1 MRCRNCAS
9 SVPLQLIDLG
19 YAPPSNAYLS
29 EENLNQPEIFLPLRV
44 KVCTRC
50 WLVQTED
57 FLERDSLFRPD
68 YAYFSST
75 SQSWNSHARSFFE
88 MAFAEFR
95 LGPKSF
101 VVELASN
108 DGYLL
113 KHFVEAGIPSLGIE
127 PAQDVALHAESL
139 GVETL
144 RDFFGENLA
153 AKVVAE
159 FREADLIVAN
169 NVYAHVPDIN
179 DFTRGIKK
187 LLAPNGTVTM
197 EFPHLL
203 NIVSDCQFDT
213 LYHEHYSY
221 LSLGT
226 VVRIFRSAGLR
237 VLRVEKLDTHGGSL
251 RIYGCHADD
260 RRDSDESLLQV
271 VDEELR
277 FGLEASST
285 YERFEQRAL
294 KLRNDFTK
302 FLIERHELG
311 QLVVGYGAAA
321 KGNTLLNF
329 AGIKKD
335 LIAATFDA
343 APSKQGKFLPGS
355 HIPILEPS
363 LIPAVNP
370 DVVVVFAWNIA
381 QEIVGALDGLLA
393 REAEIWVAVPEL
405 RRLSRPPISPNNR

>member
-1 MRCRNCAS
+1 MRCRNCS
-9 SVPLQLIDLG
+9 SFVSQQLIDLG

-29 EENLNQPEIFLPLRV
+29 EENLNQPEISLPLRV

-57 FLERDSLFRPD
+57 FLERDSLFGSD

-75 SQSWNSHARSFFE
+75 SQIWNTHARGYFE
-88 MAFAEFR
+88 MASSEFL

-113 KHFVEAGIPSLGIE
+113 RHFVEAGIPSLGIE
-127 PAQDVALHAESL
+127 PALDVALHAESL

-153 AKVVAE
+153 ARVVADY
-159 FREADLIVAN
+159 RKADLIVAN

-179 DFTRGIKK
+179 DFTRGIKE
-187 LLAPNGTVTM
+187 LLSPNGTVTL

-203 NIVSDCQFDT
+203 NLVSDCQFDT
-213 LYHEHYSY
+213 LYHEHFSY

-226 VVRIFRSAGLR
+226 VIRIFGNAGLR
-237 VLRVEKLDTHGGSL
+237 VFRVEKLDTHGGSL
-251 RIYGCHADD
+251 RVFGCHTDD
-260 RRDSDESLLQV
+260 GRDTEESVVQA
-271 VDEELR
+271 VDEELS
-277 FGLEASST
+277 FGLEVPAT
-285 YERFEQRAL
+285 YERFEPRAL
-294 KLRNDFTK
+294 ELRNQFTK
-302 FLIERHELG
+302 FLIDRYELG
-311 QLVVGYGAAA
+311 QVVVGYGAAA
-321 KGNTLLNF
+321 KGSTLLNF

-335 LIAATFDA
+335 LISVTFDA

-355 HIPILEPS
+355 HIPIEEPS
-363 LIPAVNP
+363 RITAVNP

-381 QEIVGALDGLLA
+381 EEIVGALDGLLA
-393 REAEIWVAVPEL
+393 REAEIWVALPEL
-405 RRLSRPPISPNNR
+405 RRLSRPPEHS